1 MSPAIWL
8 AMARDDLRAAELLV
22 EHGLPPLSRMHADHA
37 VEKALRA
44 FHLHRERQADE
55 ELAGSTL
62 IPMFPYPSV
71 TVTSNHGAELS
82 RRAREHPL
90 PSGLGDSELASARG
104 GWIAAALAGG
114 DELDVDGL
122 VRQRSEHPRGVAGR
136 VRHAGADDTHL
147 ADAVV
152 CHDVGRADRLSG
164 GVDVLHRLRQIV
176 HLHGEGDVRKAIYA
190 R

>member
-44 FHLHRERQADE
+44 FYLHRERQADE

-71 TVTSNHGAELS
+71 TANSNPGAELS
-82 RRAREHPL
+82 RREKEHPL
-90 PSGLGDSELASARG
+90 PSRLGEDT
-104 GWIAAALAGG
+104 GWIAAALASLSLRAEQRQPASEDVEAELAREAVQVAHQVLDRITDRVYG
-114 DELDVDGL
+114 D
-122 VRQRSEHPRGVAGR
+122 P
-136 VRHAGADDTHL
+136 
-147 ADAVV
+147 
-152 CHDVGRADRLSG
+152 
-164 GVDVLHRLRQIV
+164 
-176 HLHGEGDVRKAIYA
+176 
-190 R
+190 